1 MRVIRGATPDRRAP
15 DLPVWQ
21 RTEDGAALVVEMA
34 HDLRSPLASIL
45 MLSETLG
52 AGMTGPVTDAQ
63 REQLRLIYTA
73 ALGLCNVANDVL
85 DLAHDDQRL
94 LAGEAES
101 FSLFE
106 VLDGVRSIVLP
117 MRGGRHVAVE
127 CHVPREDQR
136 WGHPRRL
143 ARVLLNLAA
152 NAVRVTE
159 HGYVRMEARE
169 LPDDPDRLVISV
181 SDTGPGM
188 DGAAQRALFHQ
199 EQPTAAVA
207 TQTDPFFSGAGI
219 GLLICRRLVAS
230 MGATLC
236 VESRLGLG
244 THFSFEIAAARAR
257 PTGAASRQV
266 NGPRDDPSY
275 ERNVATTRQS
285 LSVSRPNS

>member
-1 MRVIRGATPDRRAP
+1 MRVIRGAPQESRAP
-15 DLPVWQ
+15 ELPVW
-21 RTEDGAALVVEMA
+21 EHAGDGTDLVIEMA

-52 AGMTGPVTDAQ
+52 AGVTGPVTDEQ
-63 REQLRLIYTA
+63 REQLRLIYSA

-85 DLAHDDQRL
+85 DLARHEQRL
-94 LAGEAES
+94 VTGEAES

-106 VLDGVRSIVLP
+106 VFDGVRSMVLP

-127 CHVPREDQR
+127 CHVPRADQR

-159 HGYVRMEARE
+159 HGYVRLEARE
-169 LPDDPDRLVISV
+169 VPDDPDRLVVSV

-188 DGAAQRALFHQ
+188 DGATQRALFRQ
-199 EQPTAAVA
+199 EPAVETPTA
-207 TQTDPFFSGAGI
+207 DPFFSGTGI

-244 THFSFEIAAARAR
+244 THFSFEVAAARSSSTA
-257 PTGAASRQV
+257 PSSRQV
-266 NGPRDDPSY
+266 NGRRDDPSY
-275 ERNVATTRQS
+275 ARNVAPARQS
-285 LSVSRPNS
+285 LSVSTPNS